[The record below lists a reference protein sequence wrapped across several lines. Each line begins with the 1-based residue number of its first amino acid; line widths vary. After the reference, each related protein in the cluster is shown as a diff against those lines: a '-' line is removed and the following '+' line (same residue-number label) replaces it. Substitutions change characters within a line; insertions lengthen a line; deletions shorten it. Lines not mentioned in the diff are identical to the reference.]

1 MSINVK
7 DAIGEQKVTGMSM
20 RKRKESVEKQP
31 KKKVTKVD
39 GICQVCCESF
49 NCTGNQLIHCPWCLY
64 KACKSCHQRYILSS
78 ISTPH
83 CMSCRNRWT
92 YKNLLTLFNQS
103 FVTKTF
109 RRQRGQYLLDRSKS
123 HLPMAMPFAS
133 VELELK
139 ILNDQ
144 LKPAI
149 KEFTVLR
156 REMRYNYW
164 PPGTNIK
171 DREIKYQRYGE
182 LGRQVSAMSF
192 QRRLLL
198 QRSYRYRNRRSHRTN
213 DSVKHYEEP
222 CPVDNCRGFIEKCN
236 QRCGICRTFVCRRCT
251 KILGKLTDPDP
262 TPDTNTGP
270 EVKTE
275 PSNITTASVEDEEL
289 QNALDQIE
297 AMERKDR
304 MNDGDENMD
313 ENDEYVSGDEEETH
327 ISDEKIPDVL
337 ENDEKTLEN
346 ASTLTENEKKE
357 LRKLKN
363 NHECKQEDIDSVKEI
378 RNHSR
383 PCPSCKSRI
392 FRISGCD
399 TMWCTRCNTGF
410 NWRTGLVIT
419 DARDL
424 HNPHY
429 IDFVRNNPSFQYN
442 HTRPASTSPTTAD
455 THTPTPTPMPMP
467 MPTQPQSQPQFH
479 PPTPP
484 TIENMENPCD
494 RVTLETIQLPS
505 SSDLMVHIHTL
516 DLAMR
521 TIITSFQQ
529 QMGHVR
535 WLARRKFLDA
545 NRYDEVEYAL
555 RYVTNRWDEKR
566 WRIQV
571 EHHDR
576 FRQTNQEYVDVI
588 MTWMVVMNDL
598 FATHITR
605 LPYRAEISVPNAKHF
620 IKQMRHISEYTNNT
634 LSEMDKMYKRKT
646 IVIAIPEDLLQMEME
661 MEPEEKNE
669 K

>member
-123 HLPMAMPFAS
+123 HLPIAMPFAS

-144 LKPAI
+144 LKPTI
-149 KEFTVLR
+149 KEFTNLR

-171 DREIKYQRYGE
+171 DREIKYQRYCE

-198 QRSYRYRNRRSHRTN
+198 QRSYRYRNRRSNRTN

-251 KILGKLTDPDP
+251 KILGKFTDP
-262 TPDTNTGP
+262 TPDTVP
-270 EVKTE
+270 EVKTETE

-297 AMERKDR
+297 SMESKYR
-304 MNDGDENMD
+304 MDDGDNNID
-313 ENDEYVSGDEEETH
+313 ENNENNEYDEYVSGDERERETH
-327 ISDEKIPDVL
+327 TSHTSDEKIPDGL
-337 ENDEKTLEN
+337 ENDEKTLEK

-392 FRISGCD
+392 FRISGCN

-442 HTRPASTSPTTAD
+442 HTRPANTSPATAD
-455 THTPTPTPMPMP
+455 I
-467 MPTQPQSQPQFH
+467 PTQLQ
-479 PPTPP
+479 PP

-505 SSDLMVHIHTL
+505 SSDVIVHTYKL
-516 DLAMR
+516 NLAMR
-521 TIITSFQQ
+521 IIIIFFQQ

-555 RYVTNRWDEKR
+555 RYVTNRWDERR

-605 LPYRAEISVPNAKHF
+605 LPYRAEISVPDAKHF
-620 IKQMRHISEYTNNT
+620 IKQLCHISEYTNNT

-646 IVIAIPEDLLQMEME
+646 IIIAIPKDDLLQMEME
-661 MEPEEKNE
+661 PE
-669 K
+669 